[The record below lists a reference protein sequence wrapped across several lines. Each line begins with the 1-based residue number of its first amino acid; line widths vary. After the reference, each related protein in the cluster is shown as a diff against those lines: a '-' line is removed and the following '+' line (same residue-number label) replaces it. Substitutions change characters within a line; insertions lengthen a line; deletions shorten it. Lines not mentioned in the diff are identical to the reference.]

1 LWGNFLSDSQIVDI
15 SIVSFKVRGSGS
27 VEASVLRLNTFKSS
41 LLEGKHKVE
50 DYGEMNINLVKIVF
64 SLK

>member
-1 LWGNFLSDSQIVDI
+1 M
-15 SIVSFKVRGSGS
+15 RGSGS